1 MTGSKMDAAMG
12 LLEWVTATVGH
23 GWDVVIQRGHAQ
35 DWPHITANILHIV
48 LAYALAFPIG
58 WERGKNYNIAGLRTF
73 PIVAMAS
80 CGYALA
86 ANDLPDFNSDAVS
99 RVIQGLVAGIGFI
112 GGGAIVKEAGTV
124 QGVATAASIWNTGAI
139 GIAVAYGNL
148 DIAITLTVVNFLTLW
163 CLTPISEKFRQSSD
177 SHD

>member
-1 MTGSKMDAAMG
+1 MEAAMG
-12 LLEWVTATVGH
+12 LLEWGMTLVSR

-86 ANDLPDFNSDAVS
+86 ANDLPDFSSDAVS

-112 GGGAIVKEAGTV
+112 GGGEPSSRKPAQSKALPPRRRSGTPEPS
-124 QGVATAASIWNTGAI
+124 GSPWPTG
-139 GIAVAYGNL
+139 
-148 DIAITLTVVNFLTLW
+148 TSTSPSRW
-163 CLTPISEKFRQSSD
+163 Q
-177 SHD
+177 